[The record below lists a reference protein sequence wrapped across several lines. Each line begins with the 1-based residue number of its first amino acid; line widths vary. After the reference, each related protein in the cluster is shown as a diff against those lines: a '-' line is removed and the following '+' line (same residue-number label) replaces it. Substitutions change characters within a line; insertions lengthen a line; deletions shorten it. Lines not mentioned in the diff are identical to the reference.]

1 MILRAWYPTRAK
13 CLKPLRFL
21 SIGDIFQ
28 WESQQ
33 QLPASI
39 GLTGFITR
47 LNFHCQTIGRRFGSK
62 FEGDSGFIGQQ
73 DQLFHPSQRGELA
86 CICYAAK
93 REDELSVG
101 KPEAR
106 HT

>member
-13 CLKPLRFL
+13 CLKPLRFS

-62 FEGDSGFIGQQ
+62 SEGDLVLLGNKTNFSI
-73 DQLFHPSQRGELA
+73 LP
-86 CICYAAK
+86 
-93 REDELSVG
+93 REVSLPAFATQTKG
-101 KPEAR
+101 KMN
-106 HT
+106 